1 VVLWAYVVLG
11 RWARIV
17 FVGGLG
23 LDCMLRSVVMIGA
36 VLGWLEEYGLKE
48 RKAVVLCLCVCVS
61 EKRYPWMNTVGVLHS
76 AMAHRL
82 TIYL

>member
-1 VVLWAYVVLG
+1 
-11 RWARIV
+11 
-17 FVGGLG
+17 
-23 LDCMLRSVVMIGA
+23 MIGA